1 MSELLTQD
9 EVDALL
15 RGLEQGEEEAS
26 PAQGPGEEVAPLDLS
41 SEQRLGLRR
50 LPTLEVIH
58 ERFRR
63 GCQTYLISLLRQA
76 VQVDMGET
84 TAVRFGVFL
93 DRIPVPTCLVL
104 FGMEPLKG
112 SCFLNVDAPMAL
124 AWVDCLF
131 GGPGSPGTVEG
142 KEFTPIERTV
152 IQRVTEGIIRE
163 LQEAWRPVLEIQA
176 RFLRMEMNPL
186 FAAVLPPAVPVVQTS
201 FSVTMERCQG
211 TISLCLPQATLEPIL
226 PRLQAN
232 FQGEVGEDED
242 WFSRLRDHVMQVPLE
257 VVVELGRAR
266 LSMGELASL
275 EEGQLVLLDTPVEG
289 PVSVRLE
296 GVTKFEAK
304 VGAAGGSQAV
314 QICRLLS

>member
-41 SEQRLGLRR
+41 SEQHLALRR

-63 GCQTYLISLLRQA
+63 GCQAHLISLLRQA
-76 VQVDMGET
+76 VQVDMEET
-84 TAVRFGVFL
+84 TAVRFGTFL

-131 GGPGSPGTVEG
+131 GGPGNPGRVEG

-152 IQRVTEGIIRE
+152 IQRVVEGIIRE
-163 LQEAWRPVLEIQA
+163 LQEAWRPVLEVRA

-186 FAAVLPPAVPVVQTS
+186 FAAVLPPAVPVVRTS

-211 TISLCLPQATLEPIL
+211 VMSLCLPHATLEPIL

-242 WFSRLRDHVMQVPLE
+242 WFARLRDHVMQVPLE

-296 GVTKFEAK
+296 GVAKFEAK

-314 QICRLLS
+314 RICRPLP